1 MMLNVPKKAN
11 DAMHL
16 SMLDSYDVSVLALLI
31 SLIRLKSRLEVT
43 TYLRNIVIE
52 LKLTKALHIYLCN
65 PLKGP
70 LVMSNSKL
78 SKYVQ

>member
-52 LKLTKALHIYLCN
+52 LKLTKALHI
-65 PLKGP
+65 PL
-70 LVMSNSKL
+70 
-78 SKYVQ
+78 